1 MKKYNQPS
9 FIKSARLHRDLT
21 LFLLFL
27 FSLFCPAQ
35 KWSGTGFALGNGYIA
50 TNNHVIE
57 GAQTIKVFGI
67 NGNNKTCYSAE
78 VKQVDA
84 KNDLAVIKITDKNFR
99 GFGKLP
105 YSINNSICP
114 VGESIFVLGYPLT
127 QYMGNEIKLTNGII
141 SSNSGYLDDISTYQI
156 SAPIQPGNSGGPL
169 FNEKGSI
176 VGVVCAGIREAEN
189 VGYAIK
195 SHYLSELISKSGIQV
210 AMSNNNNFENSNLS
224 NKVSKLKNFVYLI
237 ECESN
242 VYNKTINAKNKAKQ
256 TQIIKDVVPTQDEI
270 KKDSLLCSKLPPS
283 FLYKF
288 GDSFIKMVLVHSGY
302 VEYKYLINNDT
313 IIRSQYV
320 RPYYI
325 ADIETTNA
333 IWEEVTQMSSK
344 NRLDRYIDY
353 DDDWDVHSNPFVDE
367 KGTKFEEFINDI
379 RDYSDLHFSIPTIAQ
394 LQYAAKG
401 GQFSKHYIYSGGNS
415 LNKVAWYR
423 DNSMP
428 PSFPSLYQIKRVR
441 QKRAN
446 ELGLYDMTGN
456 IDEIGLIDGKYYSFG
471 GHRYSNPEDCKIDA
485 TKRKYP
491 FYPRN
496 EIIGL
501 RLVIDAKDVDFSNSN
516 IKDDFFIATG
526 GHSISHT
533 VAYIQETEK
542 STIVCIRMYNP
553 GLKINKETFLTA
565 AGINYKLIDVPDA
578 EYNKKEK
585 SWKKQSGYI
594 HLFFEKVPDVRRID
608 AIHIPSYTP
617 SDFKI
622 QLAR

>member
-1 MKKYNQPS
+1 MKKQNHGY
-9 FIKSARLHRDLT
+9 FIKSETHHCCLT

-27 FSLFCPAQ
+27 CSLFCHGQ

-57 GAQTIKVFGI
+57 GAQTIKVYGI
-67 NGNNKTCYSAE
+67 NGNKETYYSAK
-78 VKQVDA
+78 VKHIDA
-84 KNDLAVIKITDKNFR
+84 KNDLAIIKITDKNFR

-141 SSNSGYLDDISTYQI
+141 SSNSGYQDDISTYQI

-169 FNEKGSI
+169 FNEKGNI

-189 VGYAIK
+189 VGYTIK
-195 SHYLSELISKSGIQV
+195 SHYLLELISRSGIQV
-210 AMSNNNNFENSNLS
+210 EMSNSNNFESLNLS
-224 NKVSKLKNFVYLI
+224 KKVSKIKNFVYLI

-242 VYNKTINAKNKAKQ
+242 VYNRSVSAKNKAKQ
-256 TQIIKDVVPTQDEI
+256 TQIIKDAVPTQDEI
-270 KKDSLLCSKLPPS
+270 EEDSLLCSKLPSS

-288 GDSFIKMVLVHSGY
+288 GNSFIKMVLVNSGY
-302 VEYKYLINNDT
+302 VEYKYLVNNDT

-333 IWEEVTQMSSK
+333 LWEEVTQLSSR

-353 DDDWDVHSNPFVDE
+353 DEDYDVHNNPFVDE

-379 RDYSDLHFSIPTIAQ
+379 RDYSDLKFSIPTIAQ

-401 GQFSKHYIYSGGNS
+401 GHLSKHYTYSGGNS

-428 PSFPSLYQIKRVR
+428 PSFPSLHQIKRVR

-456 IDEIGLIDGKYYSFG
+456 IDEIGFIDGQYYSFG
-471 GHRYSNPEDCKIDA
+471 GHRYSSPEDCKIDA

-496 EIIGL
+496 ELIGL

-516 IKDDFFIATG
+516 IKDNIFITSG
-526 GHSISHT
+526 GHSVCHT
-533 VAYIQETEK
+533 VAYIQETEN
-542 STIVCIRMYNP
+542 STIVCMRLYYP
-553 GLKINKETFLTA
+553 GLRFRKGTYLTA
-565 AGINYKLIDVPDA
+565 SGINYKLIDVPDA
-578 EYNKKEK
+578 EYNNKEK

-594 HLFFEKVPDVRRID
+594 HLFFEKVSDVKSVETIHAGYIPDFD
-608 AIHIPSYTP
+608 
-617 SDFKI
+617 I
-622 QLAR
+622 QLAE